1 MNKIE
6 RQTESE
12 PHTCVI
18 VVSLEAGSGLW
29 ELGRGAGGRLACG
42 RVARGLVT

>member
-1 MNKIE
+1 M
-6 RQTESE
+6 
-12 PHTCVI
+12 I

-42 RVARGLVT
+42 RVARGLVTLEDRLVKTIYLE